1 MKMNRAVF
9 GELNMLILGL
19 ARKERWEIRKT
30 KAVTVNAETDDA
42 GDKTVDIPAS

>member
-9 GELNMLILGL
+9 GELDMLILGL
-19 ARKERWEIRKT
+19 ARKEGWEIRKT

-42 GDKTVDIPAS
+42 GDKTVDIPAP